1 MPIYEYE
8 CKDCS
13 HCFEVL
19 LLFSSD
25 PPPQCPECQCNSSDP
40 PPQCPE
46 CQCKDV
52 ARLMSSSTMRK
63 QEEYTGA
70 GGMLDPL
77 VGPSF

>member
-25 PPPQCPECQCNSSDP
+25 PPPQCPECQC
-40 PPQCPE
+40 
-46 CQCKDV
+46 K
-52 ARLMSSSTMRK
+52 R
-63 QEEYTGA
+63 EEYTGV
-70 GGMLDPL
+70 GGMLDPTI
-77 VGPSF
+77 GPSFSGGSS

>member
-19 LLFSSD
+19 RLFTD
-25 PPPQCPECQCNSSDP
+25 DP

-52 ARLMSSSTMRK
+52 AKLISSATMRK
-63 QEEYTGA
+63 REEYTGA
-70 GGMLDPL
+70 GGILDPMI
-77 VGPSF
+77 GPTFSGSSK

>member
-19 LLFSSD
+19 LLFT
-25 PPPQCPECQCNSSDP
+25 NDP

-52 ARLMSSSTMRK
+52 AKLLSSSTMRK
-63 QEEYTGA
+63 REEYTGV
-70 GGMLDPL
+70 GGMLDPTI
-77 VGPSF
+77 GPKLGDILK

>member
-25 PPPQCPECQCNSSDP
+25 PPPQCPECQCN
-40 PPQCPE
+40 
-46 CQCKDV
+46 
-52 ARLMSSSTMRK
+52 MRK